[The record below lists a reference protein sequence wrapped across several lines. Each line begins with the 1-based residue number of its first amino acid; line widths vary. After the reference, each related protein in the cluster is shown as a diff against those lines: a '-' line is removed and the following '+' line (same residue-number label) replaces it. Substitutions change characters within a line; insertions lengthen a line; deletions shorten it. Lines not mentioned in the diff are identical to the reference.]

1 MDSSRPSPPRQS
13 RSFYSQQLSFP
24 SLLSLTQ
31 SEIETDMTVTTAHT
45 MDTVSVQNALKLMRG
60 TKEDRDYLS
69 LSHKERKERKK
80 EMTQRKKDL
89 VERMSNKK

>member
-1 MDSSRPSPPRQS
+1 
-13 RSFYSQQLSFP
+13 
-24 SLLSLTQ
+24 
-31 SEIETDMTVTTAHT
+31 MTVTTAHT

-69 LSHKERKERKK
+69 HKERKERKK